1 VEATVQTGA
10 LMLIDRAKIAGATGA
25 CLRDQVERFLDEIPC
40 AYVLIRRVAGNVSNI
55 EEAELQLTAGIGAA
69 AYTAFVRE
77 TPGPHA
83 DWHEIDA
90 VVQDTWSRIG
100 AAVAKH
106 LI

>member
-25 CLRDQVERFLDEIPC
+25 CLRGQVERFLDEIPC
-40 AYVLIRRVAGNVSNI
+40 VYVLIRRVVGNVSTI
-55 EEAELQLTAGIGAA
+55 GEAELQLTAGIGAA
-69 AYTAFVRE
+69 AYAAFVRE

-90 VVQDTWSRIG
+90 VAQDTWSRIG
-100 AAVAKH
+100 AAIAKH